1 MTLVTTSFLDALKA
15 AADQAQAAEQ
25 QHRQE
30 AAKRIAVLEQ
40 QRAFAFRRLNLMRAV
55 ADAVAEAEDEEV
67 AVANGL
73 AVLRAKLGWN
83 TDSEARAEVF
93 SRFAPVAQAAF
104 RSFSPALDTPAAA
117 VQDTLA
123 QFESWYAGSHQTP
136 FWILFEHYIPETP
149 LVDF

>member
-1 MTLVTTSFLDALKA
+1 MTLVTTSFLDTLKA

-25 QHRQE
+25 HYRQE

-40 QRAFAFRRLNLMRAV
+40 RRAFAFRRLNLMRAV
-55 ADAVAEAEDEEV
+55 ADAVSEAEDEEI
-67 AVANGL
+67 AVANGV

-83 TDSEARAEVF
+83 TDSEARAEVL
-93 SRFAPVAQAAF
+93 SRFAQVAQAAF
-104 RSFSPALDTPAAA
+104 RSFSPAPDAPAA
-117 VQDTLA
+117 VVEDTLA

-136 FWILFEHYIPETP
+136 FWVLFEHYIPETP